1 MSKIITS
8 KPFLLIFYGYPG
20 SGRTYFA
27 RQFSEEFQVANL
39 QSDRIRSELFEKPR
53 YDSQEN
59 SITRQLMDYMCEEF
73 LAAGLSVIYDA
84 DILKNG
90 QRAFLR
96 TMANKYKAEFVICW
110 LQVDEET
117 SFARN
122 IRRDKRK
129 IDDKYSPK
137 WDRTTFD
144 KIIKQMQNPITNTE
158 VVVISGK
165 HLYQTQRNAVVAHF
179 KRRAILNT
187 NEMKNEIA
195 KPGMVNLVPSVN
207 AGRVNMSRRNIFI
220 R

>member
-1 MSKIITS
+1 MTKIIPS

-73 LAAGLSVIYDA
+73 LSAGLSVIYDA
-84 DILKNG
+84 DVLRNGQRTILKNI
-90 QRAFLR
+90 
-96 TMANKYKAEFVICW
+96 ANKYKAEIVTCW

-122 IRRDKRK
+122 VRRDKRK
-129 IDDKYSPK
+129 IDDKYAPK

-144 KIIKQMQNPITNTE
+144 GVVKQMQNPTTNSE

-165 HLYQTQRNAVVAHF
+165 HLYQTQRNAVVAH
-179 KRRAILNT
+179 L
-187 NEMKNEIA
+187 KNRGIISTIDLKNNIA
-195 KPGMVNLVPSVN
+195 KPGMVNLVPNIN

>member
-1 MSKIITS
+1 MSKIIPS
-8 KPFLLIFYGYPG
+8 KPFLLVFYGYPG

-53 YDSQEN
+53 YDNQEN

-73 LAAGLSVIYDA
+73 LSSGLSVIYDA
-84 DILKNG
+84 DVLKNG
-90 QRAFLR
+90 QRTFLKNL
-96 TMANKYKAEFVICW
+96 ANKYKAEIVICW
-110 LQVDEET
+110 LQIDEET

-122 IRRDKRK
+122 VRRDKRK
-129 IDDKYSPK
+129 IDDKYAPK

-144 KIIKQMQNPITNTE
+144 TLIKQMQNPIINGE

-165 HLYQTQRNAVVAHF
+165 HLYQTQRNAVVAHL
-179 KRRAILNT
+179 KSRGIISATDL
-187 NEMKNEIA
+187 KNNIA
-195 KPGMVNLVPSVN
+195 KPGMVNLVPNLN